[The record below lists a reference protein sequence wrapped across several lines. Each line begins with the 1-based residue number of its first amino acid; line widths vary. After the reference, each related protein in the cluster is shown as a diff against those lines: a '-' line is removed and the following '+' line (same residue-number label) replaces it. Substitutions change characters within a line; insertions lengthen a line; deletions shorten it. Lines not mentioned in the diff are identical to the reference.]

1 MATNTDDR
9 SLGDMFAT
17 LSRETR
23 TLFQQEVQLAKAELK
38 EKAFKMGKGVGLI
51 VGGGL
56 IAYGGV
62 LGIIAALVL
71 GLIELGLPPWAGA
84 LVGGISVCG
93 LGYLL
98 IRLGLPALRPEEL
111 RPRQTIKTLKED
123 AQWLRTQTK

>member
-23 TLFQQEVQLAKAELK
+23 TLFQQEVQLARAELK

-62 LGIIAALVL
+62 LGMIAALVL

-84 LVGGISVCG
+84 LVGGIAVCG

-98 IRLGLPALRPEEL
+98 IRLGIPALRPEEL

>member
-84 LVGGISVCG
+84 LVGGIAVCG